1 MLLYVHIPFCRA
13 KCTYCAF
20 YSVPLDMEWL
30 ERYTESVVREARL
43 WGQHLHRPRIQTVYI
58 GGGTPSIAPP
68 WAMDRIIRGL
78 GEHFQ
83 LDGTTEFSMEANP
96 DSVDSSAL
104 AQLREMGVNRLSL
117 GVQSLDDSQLK
128 MLGRPHTAGQAVA
141 AFQAARHAGFRNINL
156 DFIWGIPG
164 MRLGTW
170 RKQMLTVTKEL
181 KPEHLSCYNLTLEPD
196 TPLERRIRSGKLEL
210 PEDNEQ
216 ARIFIHGARLLED
229 KGYLHYE
236 ISNFA
241 RMGFYCRHNLGYWD
255 GQDYVGLG
263 PSAVSTVD
271 AVRYENPHDLET
283 WEQQVE
289 DRGAA
294 PGETLDLVTRVNEMV
309 MLSLRTSR
317 GLDLKRYQKM
327 TGKNF
332 VRQHSAVLSALR
344 QHDLIRMTKEYVRL
358 TKNGMLVS
366 NAILE
371 RFLSDD

>member
-1 MLLYVHIPFCRA
+1 
-13 KCTYCAF
+13 
-20 YSVPLDMEWL
+20 
-30 ERYTESVVREARL
+30 
-43 WGQHLHRPRIQTVYI
+43 
-58 GGGTPSIAPP
+58 
-68 WAMDRIIRGL
+68 
-78 GEHFQ
+78 
-83 LDGTTEFSMEANP
+83 
-96 DSVDSSAL
+96 
-104 AQLREMGVNRLSL
+104 
-117 GVQSLDDSQLK
+117 
-128 MLGRPHTAGQAVA
+128 
-141 AFQAARHAGFRNINL
+141 
-156 DFIWGIPG
+156 
-164 MRLGTW
+164 
-170 RKQMLTVTKEL
+170 
-181 KPEHLSCYNLTLEPD
+181 
-196 TPLERRIRSGKLEL
+196 
-210 PEDNEQ
+210 
-216 ARIFIHGARLLED
+216 
-229 KGYLHYE
+229 
-236 ISNFA
+236 
-241 RMGFYCRHNLGYWD
+241 MGFYCRHNLGYWD